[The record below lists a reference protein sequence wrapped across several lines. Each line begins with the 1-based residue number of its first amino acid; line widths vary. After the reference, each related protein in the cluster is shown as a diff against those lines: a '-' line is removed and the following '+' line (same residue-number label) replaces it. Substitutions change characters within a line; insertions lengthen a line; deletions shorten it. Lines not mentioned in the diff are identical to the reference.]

1 MNLKLAS
8 MMGIVLIGSN
18 VALAQSN
25 KMSQIF
31 TYEMLGTDLAY
42 FESIAGIPMR
52 TYQDSRTYNIDG
64 CKVMAEIANYDN
76 VESIKELSVD
86 LKQGCSFIYAPDEYS
101 TPISTDKLVFTG
113 NEGLFALDCLDTC
126 PRYGGYVY
134 EYGEGAVASD
144 YKYTEY
150 KAKIENISLPLLLAK
165 LASQN
170 KSWDREMNYDFDY
183 TDLIGQDLMGK
194 KIEVITIGSGTLS
207 DELTE
212 IVRG

>member
-1 MNLKLAS
+1 MNWKLAS
-8 MMGIVLIGSN
+8 LMGIVLIGSN

-101 TPISTDKLVFTG
+101 TPISTDKLVFDSP
-113 NEGLFALDCLDTC
+113 GLYALECIETC
-126 PRYGGYVY
+126 PRAGGYVY
-134 EYGEGAVASD
+134 KFEEGAVISD
-144 YKYTEY
+144 YQYTEY
-150 KAKIENISLPLLLAK
+150 KTKVENVELPSLKAK
-165 LASQN
+165 LASKQQH
-170 KSWDREMNYDFDY
+170 WDPQYNDEFDY
-183 TDLIGQDLMGK
+183 TDLIEKDLTGQ
-194 KIEVITIGSGTLS
+194 KIENITIGSGYLS
-207 DELTE
+207 KELSGL
-212 IVRG
+212 VRD